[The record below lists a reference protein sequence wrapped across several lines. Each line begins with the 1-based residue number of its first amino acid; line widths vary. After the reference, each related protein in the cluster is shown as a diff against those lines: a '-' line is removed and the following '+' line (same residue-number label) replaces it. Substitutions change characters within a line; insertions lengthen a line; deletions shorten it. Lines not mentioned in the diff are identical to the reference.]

1 MALLKNGVG
10 IEIIDGV
17 TGAAAIDR
25 QLTFLRGAKDRCV
38 CHRGPAFRAHQTLW
52 MEVLQNPLG
61 AFGRAEQVGD
71 REFHAA

>member
-1 MALLKNGVG
+1 MALVKNGVG
-10 IEIIDGV
+10 REIIDGV
-17 TGAAAIDR
+17 TGATAIDR

-38 CHRGPAFRAHQTLW
+38 CHRGPAFRTHQTLW

-61 AFGRAEQVGD
+61 AFGRAEQVGE